1 MYCRN
6 HIHPLFLCRYTFLCG
21 KWLSLNSEDGKTWRS
36 IDVLD
41 DNGVETDVLFFN
53 LSQRKLFDDHL
64 WVSLFKRPTFSRF
77 TRVQRLWCLV
87 ALLFMAMISSAMW
100 YDSPDDIKMQTIS
113 LGPLKLSYKQFYVGF
128 MSAMIAL
135 VPSMILVLIF
145 RNRKFRGEQCTGCHV
160 PWWSIFCAYILVFLC
175 VGSSATFV
183 FLYSL
188 QWGGVKS
195 LEWIMSFV
203 LAIFQSVIILEPVK
217 VSRNINNFHIKLF
230 VVNMFAY
237 YFLLLT
243 KVQDY

>member
-1 MYCRN
+1 
-6 HIHPLFLCRYTFLCG
+6 
-21 KWLSLNSEDGKTWRS
+21 
-36 IDVLD
+36 
-41 DNGVETDVLFFN
+41 
-53 LSQRKLFDDHL
+53 
-64 WVSLFKRPTFSRF
+64 
-77 TRVQRLWCLV
+77 
-87 ALLFMAMISSAMW
+87 MAMISSAMW
-100 YDSPDDIKMQTIS
+100 YDSPDDIKMRTIS

-175 VGSSATFV
+175 VGSSGTFV

-195 LEWIMSFV
+195 LEWMMSFV

>member
-1 MYCRN
+1 
-6 HIHPLFLCRYTFLCG
+6 
-21 KWLSLNSEDGKTWRS
+21 
-36 IDVLD
+36 
-41 DNGVETDVLFFN
+41 
-53 LSQRKLFDDHL
+53 
-64 WVSLFKRPTFSRF
+64 
-77 TRVQRLWCLV
+77 
-87 ALLFMAMISSAMW
+87 MAMISSAMW

-195 LEWIMSFV
+195 LEWMMSFV

-217 VSRNINNFHIKLF
+217 VSRNISNFHIKLF

-243 KVQDY
+243 NVQDYQLGYKNSRRDKAYNNKIIYKNYKFSIKTQMFV

>member
-1 MYCRN
+1 M
-6 HIHPLFLCRYTFLCG
+6 
-21 KWLSLNSEDGKTWRS
+21 SLNSKDGKTWRS

-41 DNGVETDVLFFN
+41 DNGVETEVLFYS
-53 LSQRKLFDDHL
+53 LSQTNLFDDHL
-64 WVSLFKRPTFSRF
+64 WVSLFKRPRFSRF

-87 ALLFMAMISSAMW
+87 VILFMAMISSAMW
-100 YDSPDDIKMQTIS
+100 YDSPANNKMQTIS

-160 PWWSIFCAYILVFLC
+160 PWWSIFFAYALVFLC

-188 QWGGVKS
+188 QWGGAKS
-195 LEWIMSFV
+195 LEWMMSFV
-203 LAIFQSVIILEPVK
+203 LAICQSVIILEPVK
-217 VSRNINNFHIKLF
+217 VSRNIN
-230 VVNMFAY
+230 
-237 YFLLLT
+237 LLRH
-243 KVQDY
+243 VRH